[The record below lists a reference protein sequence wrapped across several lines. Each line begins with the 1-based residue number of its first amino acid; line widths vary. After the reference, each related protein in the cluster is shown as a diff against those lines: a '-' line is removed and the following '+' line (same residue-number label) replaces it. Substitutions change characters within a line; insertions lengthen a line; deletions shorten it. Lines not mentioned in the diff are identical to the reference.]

1 MVPEYKTFGKKTSTS
16 LAGIFWVASSGF
28 IFLRSSKSNLC
39 AFKNMVSTCQDPDR
53 QIRIFGWYAIFVRI
67 VRIYGQKM
75 VKKSQNQDI
84 LHFVFHCV
92 RMMSGY
98 FRNFN
103 PPSPRSN
110 PFSYPVNIVTF
121 VVCWGVS
128 DYCSVIN
135 PINLSYFLLLLLLY
149 FL

>member
-1 MVPEYKTFGKKTSTS
+1 
-16 LAGIFWVASSGF
+16 
-28 IFLRSSKSNLC
+28 
-39 AFKNMVSTCQDPDR
+39 MVSTCQDPDR

-103 PPSPRSN
+103 PPSPRSA
-110 PFSYPVNIVTF
+110 PFSYLINIVTF
-121 VVCWGVS
+121 DVCWGVS
-128 DYCSVIN
+128 DYIVQSSIPSTFPISYVTPPWIFVI
-135 PINLSYFLLLLLLY
+135 INILLCYFISSTNGRKSPVVTCLISMINQNL
-149 FL
+149 

>member
-1 MVPEYKTFGKKTSTS
+1 M
-16 LAGIFWVASSGF
+16 L
-28 IFLRSSKSNLC
+28 FLL
-39 AFKNMVSTCQDPDR
+39 
-53 QIRIFGWYAIFVRI
+53 GL
-67 VRIYGQKM
+67 GQKM

-110 PFSYPVNIVTF
+110 PFSYPVNIVTL

-149 FL
+149 FLQAIINILLCYFIPRLVQMEEKENKPGRQTYYYLYIYSLSRNIFCSDCGIHNCWRK